1 MNNTYINFIT
11 GKLGFLKTYEY
22 LFLVFICVLFLSIL
36 VFFFVSI
43 KSIKSKNTEK
53 HKLIKKEKLLI
64 KLKNSYKN
72 GQINAKEYKERIF
85 NLTKDENL
93 WAQIETNQK

>member
-1 MNNTYINFIT
+1 MNNIYINFISY
-11 GKLGFLKTYEY
+11 KFSILNTYEY

-36 VFFFVSI
+36 ISFFVSI
-43 KSIKSKNTEK
+43 KSISNKNKEK
-53 HKLIKKEKLLI
+53 NKLIKKEKLLI

-72 GQINAKEYKERIF
+72 GQINAMEYKERIL

-93 WAQIETNQK
+93 

>member
-11 GKLGFLKTYEY
+11 EKLSFLKTYEY

-36 VFFFVSI
+36 VSFFVSI

-72 GQINAKEYKERIF
+72 GQINAKEYKARIF

-93 WAQIETNQK
+93 

>member
-1 MNNTYINFIT
+1 MNNIYINFISY
-11 GKLGFLKTYEY
+11 KFSILNTYEY

-36 VFFFVSI
+36 ISFFVSI
-43 KSIKSKNTEK
+43 KSISNKNKEK
-53 HKLIKKEKLLI
+53 NKLIKKEKLLI

-93 WAQIETNQK
+93 

>member
-1 MNNTYINFIT
+1 MNNIYINFIT
-11 GKLGFLKTYEY
+11 GKFSILKTYEY

-36 VFFFVSI
+36 VSFFVSI

-93 WAQIETNQK
+93 

>member
-11 GKLGFLKTYEY
+11 EKLSFLKTYEY

-36 VFFFVSI
+36 VFFFASI

-53 HKLIKKEKLLI
+53 YKLIKKEELLI

-72 GQINAKEYKERIF
+72 GHINAKEYKERIF
-85 NLTKDENL
+85 NLTKDEIL
-93 WAQIETNQK
+93 

>member
-1 MNNTYINFIT
+1 MNNIYINFIT
-11 GKLGFLKTYEY
+11 DKFSILKTYEY

-36 VFFFVSI
+36 VSLLVSI
-43 KSIKSKNTEK
+43 KSTNNTNIEKN
-53 HKLIKKEKLLI
+53 KLIKKEKLLI

-93 WAQIETNQK
+93 

>member
-11 GKLGFLKTYEY
+11 EKFGFLKIYEY

-36 VFFFVSI
+36 VSFFVSI
-43 KSIKSKNTEK
+43 KAIKSKNTEK

-93 WAQIETNQK
+93 

>member
-11 GKLGFLKTYEY
+11 EKLSFLKTYEY

-36 VFFFVSI
+36 VSFFVSI
-43 KSIKSKNTEK
+43 KSFKSKNTEK
-53 HKLIKKEKLLI
+53 YKLIKKEKLLI

-93 WAQIETNQK
+93 

>member
-1 MNNTYINFIT
+1 MNNIYINFIT
-11 GKLGFLKTYEY
+11 GKFSILKTYEY

-36 VFFFVSI
+36 VSFFISI
-43 KSIKSKNTEK
+43 KSTSNKNIEK
-53 HKLIKKEKLLI
+53 NKLIKKEKLLI

-93 WAQIETNQK
+93 

>member
-1 MNNTYINFIT
+1 MNNIYINFIT
-11 GKLGFLKTYEY
+11 GKFSILSVYEY
-22 LFLVFICVLFLSIL
+22 SFLVFICVLFLSIL

-53 HKLIKKEKLLI
+53 YKLIKKEKLLI

-93 WAQIETNQK
+93 

>member
-1 MNNTYINFIT
+1 MNNIYINFIT
-11 GKLGFLKTYEY
+11 DKFSILKTYEY
-22 LFLVFICVLFLSIL
+22 LFLIFICVLFLSIF
-36 VFFFVSI
+36 VSFFVSI
-43 KSIKSKNTEK
+43 KSINSKNIEK
-53 HKLIKKEKLLI
+53 NKLIKKEKMLI

-93 WAQIETNQK
+93 

>member
-1 MNNTYINFIT
+1 MNNIYINFIT
-11 GKLGFLKTYEY
+11 DKFSILKTYEY

-36 VFFFVSI
+36 VSLLVSI
-43 KSIKSKNTEK
+43 KSTNNTNIEKNN
-53 HKLIKKEKLLI
+53 LIKKEKLLI

-72 GQINAKEYKERIF
+72 GRINAKEYKERIL

-93 WAQIETNQK
+93 

>member
-1 MNNTYINFIT
+1 MNNIYINFIT
-11 GKLGFLKTYEY
+11 GKFNILKTYEY

-36 VFFFVSI
+36 VSFFVSI
-43 KSIKSKNTEK
+43 KSINSKNIEK
-53 HKLIKKEKLLI
+53 NKLIKKEKLLI

-85 NLTKDENL
+85 NLIKDENL
-93 WAQIETNQK
+93 

>member
-1 MNNTYINFIT
+1 MNNIYINFIT
-11 GKLGFLKTYEY
+11 GKFSILKTYEY

-36 VFFFVSI
+36 VSFFVSLN
-43 KSIKSKNTEK
+43 SIKSKNTEK

-72 GQINAKEYKERIF
+72 GQINAKEYKQRIF
-85 NLTKDENL
+85 NLTKDEIL
-93 WAQIETNQK
+93 

>member
-11 GKLGFLKTYEY
+11 GKFGILKTYEY

-85 NLTKDENL
+85 NLTKDEIL
-93 WAQIETNQK
+93 

>member
-1 MNNTYINFIT
+1 MNNIYINFIT
-11 GKLGFLKTYEY
+11 VKFSALKTYEY

-36 VFFFVSI
+36 VSFLVSI
-43 KSIKSKNTEK
+43 KSITSKNTEK

-93 WAQIETNQK
+93 

>member
-1 MNNTYINFIT
+1 MNNIYISFIT
-11 GKLGFLKTYEY
+11 DRFNALKTYEY
-22 LFLVFICVLFLSIL
+22 LFLVLIFVLFLSIL
-36 VFFFVSI
+36 VSYFLSI
-43 KSIKSKNTEK
+43 KSINSKNIEK
-53 HKLIKKEKLLI
+53 NKLIKKEKLLI

-93 WAQIETNQK
+93 

>member
-1 MNNTYINFIT
+1 MYLKILAMNNIYINFIT
-11 GKLGFLKTYEY
+11 GKFSILKTYEY
-22 LFLVFICVLFLSIL
+22 LFLVFICVLFLSI
-36 VFFFVSI
+36 VVSFFVSI

-53 HKLIKKEKLLI
+53 YKLIKKEKLLI

-93 WAQIETNQK
+93 

>member
-22 LFLVFICVLFLSIL
+22 LFLVFICVLFLSVL
-36 VFFFVSI
+36 VTFFVSI

-85 NLTKDENL
+85 NLTKDEIL
-93 WAQIETNQK
+93 

>member
-11 GKLGFLKTYEY
+11 GKFGILKTYEY

-36 VFFFVSI
+36 VSFFVFI
-43 KSIKSKNTEK
+43 KSINSKNIEK
-53 HKLIKKEKLLI
+53 NKLIKKEKLLI

-72 GQINAKEYKERIF
+72 GQINAKEYKERIL
-85 NLTKDENL
+85 NLIKDENL
-93 WAQIETNQK
+93 

>member
-1 MNNTYINFIT
+1 MNNTYINFII

-36 VFFFVSI
+36 VSFFVSI

-93 WAQIETNQK
+93 

>member
-1 MNNTYINFIT
+1 MNSTYINFIT
-11 GKLGFLKTYEY
+11 GKFGFLKTYEY

-36 VFFFVSI
+36 VSFFVSI

-93 WAQIETNQK
+93 

>member
-1 MNNTYINFIT
+1 MNNIYINFIT
-11 GKLGFLKTYEY
+11 DKFSILKTHEY

-36 VFFFVSI
+36 ASFFVFI
-43 KSIKSKNTEK
+43 KSISSQNIEKN
-53 HKLIKKEKLLI
+53 KLINKEKLLI

-72 GQINAKEYKERIF
+72 GRINAKEYKERIF

-93 WAQIETNQK
+93 

>member
-11 GKLGFLKTYEY
+11 EKLSFLKTYEY
-22 LFLVFICVLFLSIL
+22 LFLVFICVLFLSI
-36 VFFFVSI
+36 VVSFFVFM
-43 KSIKSKNTEK
+43 KSISNKNIEK
-53 HKLIKKEKLLI
+53 NKLIKKEKLLI

-85 NLTKDENL
+85 NLTKDEIL
-93 WAQIETNQK
+93 